1 MNAEAKV
8 GAFAIGGLS
17 MLSAALI
24 GLGEINLG
32 GDDNFILYA
41 PFRQV
46 LGLESSADVRLSGVP
61 VGKVDSI
68 VNANGG
74 VLVTLKI
81 NDNVKIPDASTA
93 NITSVGVMGSK
104 FVNITPGMDNGNYL
118 LDGDSIKV
126 TEEADMNSMFES
138 MNRVMGKVDTL
149 LQDVEAIIGNDVFKT
164 SVVELSD
171 NLKQASEHINNTMAT
186 FDRIAAN
193 NEGNVNQMAN
203 QLNTLLNSMN
213 KTMQNVEHMTANIDT
228 FAGDPQTAQQ
238 LKDTLANVAATSKSV
253 ASIAENMNSTLGDKK
268 VADDLKATISNAKSI
283 SERADKMLGK
293 VEGATSSIKV
303 EPSVEVLYSGKKHD
317 WKTNFNVGIS
327 KGDTGLV
334 LGAEDIGN
342 HTKLNAQVEKRWEG
356 AGVGARAGI
365 IAGKPGIG
373 VDAYAG
379 AATFSA
385 EAYDPNDFS
394 LRLKSE
400 LKVTDNASLL
410 AQFHKLNKKEERAA
424 YFGLKYDF

>member
-1 MNAEAKV
+1 
-8 GAFAIGGLS
+8 

-32 GDDNFILYA
+32 SDENISLYA
-41 PFRQV
+41 PFKQV
-46 LGLESSADVRLSGVP
+46 LGLENSADVRLAGVP
-61 VGKVDSI
+61 VGKVSSI
-68 VNANGG
+68 VNSNGG

-81 NDNVKIPDASTA
+81 KEEVKIPDDSTA
-93 NITSVGVMGSK
+93 TVASVGVMGSK
-104 FVNITPGMDNGNYL
+104 FINITPGVDNGNYL

-126 TEEADMNSMFES
+126 TEEADMNSMFEN
-138 MNRVMGKVDTL
+138 MNKVMGKVDTL
-149 LQDVEAIIGNDVFKT
+149 LVDVESIIGNDTFKK
-164 SVVELSD
+164 SVVEMSD
-171 NLKQASEHINNTMAT
+171 NIKNASEHMNNMMAT
-186 FDRIAAN
+186 FDRMTVQ
-193 NEGNVNQMAN
+193 NEEKVNTMATQMT
-203 QLNTLLNSMN
+203 TLLDSMN

-228 FAGDPQTAQQ
+228 FAGDPQTAAQ
-238 LKDTLANVAATSKSV
+238 LKETLANVAATSKSV
-253 ASIAENMNSTLGDKK
+253 ASIAENMDGVMGDKK

-293 VEGATSSIKV
+293 VEGATSIKV
-303 EPSVEVLYSGKKHD
+303 QPSAEVLYSGKNHD
-317 WKTNFNVGIS
+317 WKTNFNVDIS
-327 KGDTGLV
+327 KDDTGLV

-356 AGVGARAGI
+356 VGARAGI
-365 IAGKPGIG
+365 IAGKPGVGI
-373 VDAYAG
+373 DAYAG

-385 EAYDPNDFS
+385 EAYDPNDFN